1 MHRRAFLLG
10 SGVVAALAAGCLA
23 QTSSTPSADRSS
35 PTPTFTASRS
45 ATPSP
50 TPTPVVKAGPPSD
63 QRRLVRGKS
72 IGGAI
77 SPKSVEATGF
87 GLVFAQNMMYKHS
100 VTVYRSNGRLART
113 ISDSVRLSDYGVS
126 GHPGTSRGAPVEA
139 TFSPDGKY
147 AYVSNYSMYGQGH
160 GPEGLDSCSPSSS
173 RSRGETPSFVYRIST
188 ASLRID
194 KVVKVGLVPK
204 FVRVTPDGR
213 YLLVTNWCSFDMTVV
228 DLAKWRV
235 VKTVPLGSHPRGIA
249 VTPDS
254 RSAYV
259 AVMGSSHLSVVNLST
274 WRVTDTITV
283 GRSPRHVVMDPAGR
297 YVYVTLNGSGTV
309 VKVTTKSRRVV
320 DRVSTGSQPR
330 SAALAQD
337 GRSLYV
343 VNYSSNT
350 VSKVR
355 TRDMRVLQSV
365 KTGVHPIGI
374 TYDPVTHDVWV
385 AVYTGQLLVLHD
397 R

>member
-1 MHRRAFLLG
+1 M
-10 SGVVAALAAGCLA
+10 SGAVAAVLVGCMSLVGCLSDS
-23 QTSSTPSADRSS
+23 SSTKVAATPSVR
-35 PTPTFTASRS
+35 

-50 TPTPVVKAGPPSD
+50 TISPTPVPSPTRPVVAGRPSD
-63 QRRLVRGKS
+63 QRRLVRGAT

-87 GLVFAQNMMYKHS
+87 GLVFAQNMMYKHT
-100 VTVYRSNGRLART
+100 VTVYGSNGRLVRT
-113 ISDSVRLSDYGVS
+113 ISDSVRLSEYGIS

-147 AYVSNYSMYGQGH
+147 AYVSNYSMYGAGH

-188 ASLRID
+188 TSLRVD

-213 YLLVTNWCSFDMTVV
+213 YLLVTNWCSFDMTIV
-228 DLAKWRV
+228 DVAKWRV
-235 VKTVPLGSHPRGIA
+235 VKTVSLGSHPRGIA
-249 VTPDS
+249 VSPDS
-254 RSAYV
+254 RTAYV
-259 AVMGSSHLSVVNLST
+259 AVMGTSHLSVVNMRT

-283 GRSPRHVVMDPAGR
+283 GRSPRHVVMDPAGH
-297 YVYVTLNGSGTV
+297 YVYVTLNGGGTV
-309 VKVTTKSRRVV
+309 VKVSTSTRRTV
-320 DRVSTGSQPR
+320 DRVSTGAQPR

-355 TRDMRVLQSV
+355 TRDMRVLQTI

-374 TYDPVTHDVWV
+374 TYDPVTSDVWV
-385 AVYTGQLLVLHD
+385 AVYTGQLVILHD

>member
-1 MHRRAFLLG
+1 M
-10 SGVVAALAAGCLA
+10 SGAVAAVFVGCLSLVGCLSGS
-23 QTSSTPSADRSS
+23 SSTPAAAKPS
-35 PTPTFTASRS
+35 PTASARPS
-45 ATPSP
+45 ATPVPSP
-50 TPTPVVKAGPPSD
+50 THAIVAGPPSD
-63 QRRLVRGKS
+63 QRRLVRDKA

-77 SPKSVEATGF
+77 SPKSVDATGF

-100 VTVYRSNGRLART
+100 VTVYDSSGKLVRT

-126 GHPGTSRGAPVEA
+126 GHSGTSRGAPVEA

-147 AYVSNYSMYGQGH
+147 AYVSNYSMYGAGH
-160 GPEGLDSCSPSSS
+160 GPEGLDSCTPSSS
-173 RSRGETPSFVYRIST
+173 RSRGETPSFVYRVST
-188 ASLRID
+188 TSLRID
-194 KVVKVGLVPK
+194 KVVQVGLVPK
-204 FVRVTPDGR
+204 FVRVSPDGR

-235 VKTVPLGSHPRGIA
+235 VHTVSLGSHPRGIA
-249 VTPDS
+249 ISPDS
-254 RSAYV
+254 STAYV
-259 AVMGSSHLSVVNLST
+259 AVMGSSHLSVVNLRT

-283 GRSPRHVVMDPAGR
+283 GRSPRHIVIDPAGR
-297 YVYVTLNGSGTV
+297 YVYVTLNGAGTV
-309 VKVTTKSRRVV
+309 VKVSTASRSVV

-330 SAALAQD
+330 SAVLAPD

-343 VNYSSNT
+343 VNYNSNT

-355 TRDMRVLQSV
+355 TRDMRVLQTV
-365 KTGVHPIGI
+365 KTGVHPVGI
-374 TYDPVTHDVWV
+374 TYDPVTSDVWV